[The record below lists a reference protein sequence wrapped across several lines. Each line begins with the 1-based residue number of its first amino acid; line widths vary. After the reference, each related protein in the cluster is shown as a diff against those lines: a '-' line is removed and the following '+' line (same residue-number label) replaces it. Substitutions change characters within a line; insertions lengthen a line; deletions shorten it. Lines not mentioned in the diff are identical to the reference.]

1 MADLNPTSITLE
13 FHTVKG
19 ELSDH
24 TVTFYAPFHR
34 LGPFDPSTIRT
45 IQVGAR
51 VALYGNVLKNVDGVN
66 VQDYIHLRGGAYT
79 FEKPIQLLT
88 FHADLI
94 S

>member
-1 MADLNPTSITLE
+1 MADVNPTGITLM

-45 IQVGAR
+45 IQVGSKAA
-51 VALYGNVLKNVDGVN
+51 VYGNVLKNVDGVN
-66 VQDYIHLRGGAYT
+66 VQDYIHLRDGTYT

-94 S
+94 P